1 MNKLQ
6 NMRRKA
12 AIVGTGIV
20 ASVYGAAA
28 SAQATLADVQDKV
41 DEATT
46 LGTAIAIGVTLMI
59 FAFAAAKWVRR
70 AK

>member
-1 MNKLQ
+1 MNVSKLRQ
-6 NMRRKA
+6 KA
-12 AIVGTGIV
+12 LTIGTGL
-20 ASVYGAAA
+20 AAATYGMAA

-41 DEATT
+41 DEAQTI
-46 LGTAIAIGVTLMI
+46 GVGIAVSVTLMI